1 MCLLGDNQNQG
12 GQSAWS
18 SWSDTSKAITFEH
31 FSMKMKTL
39 RDYREKGLFSFK
51 NLAVYVKTIGE
62 LDRFY
67 TKSYLEAWAKMAK
80 AHRIETLKL
89 NLQEETAIQF
99 EG

>member
-18 SWSDTSKAITFEH
+18 SWSETSKTITSEH
-31 FSMKMKTL
+31 FSMKMKAL

-51 NLAVYVKTIGE
+51 NLTVYVKTIGE

-67 TKSYLEAWAKMAK
+67 TKSYLGAWNKMTK
-80 AHRIETLKL
+80 SHRVETLRSDLEK
-89 NLQEETAIQF
+89 EISIQF